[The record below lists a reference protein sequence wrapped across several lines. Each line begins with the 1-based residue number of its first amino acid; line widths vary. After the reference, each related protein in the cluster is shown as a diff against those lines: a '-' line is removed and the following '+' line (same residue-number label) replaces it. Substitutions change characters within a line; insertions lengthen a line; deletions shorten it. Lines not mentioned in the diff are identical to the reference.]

1 MASFQFKETR
11 KTLDIQGPDGTVI
24 KTYTLD
30 IGNYET
36 LKNMGREIK
45 RIETAGEKINADSA
59 DEESFEELISIMR
72 EVIPVILGE
81 GSFDVIWEACRE
93 NIISCLAFT
102 NYLAEFV
109 TEQIEEV
116 KKAYV

>member
-1 MASFQFKETR
+1 MASFQFKDTR
-11 KTLDIQGPDGTVI
+11 KTLDIQGPSGEVI

-30 IGNYET
+30 IGNYDT
-36 LKNMGREIK
+36 LKNMGREVK
-45 RIETAGEKINADSA
+45 RIELAGKNIKAESA
-59 DEESFEELISIMR
+59 DEESFEELISVLK

-81 GSFDVIWEACRE
+81 GSYEEIWEACGG
-93 NIISCLAFT
+93 NIISCLAFA

-109 TEQIEEV
+109 SEQIEEV